1 MRLRD
6 LGGLVVIDFIDM
18 ASSKHQRDVENRL
31 QHALKSD
38 RARVQLGRISK
49 FGLMEMSRQRLRPSL
64 GESSQLVCPRCEGH
78 GRMRSIESLSLSI
91 VRVAEEHAMKDNTG
105 QVLVQAPV
113 EIANYLLNEKRR
125 ALAEIEQRHD
135 SPIVIVADDQL
146 HTPHYEVTRI
156 RENELGEE
164 SGKPSYQR
172 GTPRKLATIALT
184 KANLNVPA
192 APAVTNVRPAQP
204 APIRESRDDM
214 PVAAPAPVAPAPVQS
229 PGLVERMLRFFRGG
243 AEPAPA
249 MPARQ
254 QQARPQDGRGRG
266 ERNERGDR
274 NGQRR
279 DGRDGRGG
287 KNRDGQRRDE
297 SRRNQP
303 QAAAQPKP
311 QDRPAQDKPRSE
323 QPQKQPRQNP
333 PKQARAQDDNRQAS
347 QQQPKAPRPPRN
359 EPADSSGTPQAAV
372 VENEKLIGP
381 ALEAAAVVSVIDSG
395 MDATQQHEPA
405 TTTTAAAPGTEAG
418 SESAG
423 EGGRRRRGRRGGR
436 RRRRGGAE
444 AGTVEGGQDEGME
457 HDEALSGDVVA
468 AQRSQPEFDF
478 DDEEPM
484 AAKPVSMPEPSPEPA
499 AFVQPA
505 IEPLQPAA
513 IAAASIQEPA
523 SMQPMAATMADA
535 VPEATIVESIAIGM
549 PVEPAPQAAT
559 QQVVEIEPQAEAPMA
574 AAEQPDVGDTVF
586 AVPGAAEAAAVNEAL
601 KTGPGL
607 FDALP
612 DASPVASSPAEAA
625 ADATAQI
632 ALAQDVSSEDEE
644 EGAPNSNR
652 ANDSTQDR
660 AHDA

>member
-1 MRLRD
+1 
-6 LGGLVVIDFIDM
+6 
-18 ASSKHQRDVENRL
+18 
-31 QHALKSD
+31 
-38 RARVQLGRISK
+38 
-49 FGLMEMSRQRLRPSL
+49 
-64 GESSQLVCPRCEGH
+64 
-78 GRMRSIESLSLSI
+78 MRSIESLSLSI

-156 RENELGEE
+156 RENELSEE

-184 KANLNVPA
+184 KANLNVPV

-243 AEPAPA
+243 AETAPA

-266 ERNERGDR
+266 ERGDR

-287 KNRDGQRRDE
+287 KSRDGQRRDE
-297 SRRNQP
+297 TRRNQP

-311 QDRPAQDKPRSE
+311 PAQDRPAQDKPRNE

-333 PKQARAQDDNRQAS
+333 PKQARTQDDNRQAG

-359 EPADSSGTPQAAV
+359 EPTDSGGTPQAAV
-372 VENEKLIGP
+372 VENEKSVGP
-381 ALEAAAVVSVIDSG
+381 ALEAAAAVSVIDTG
-395 MDATQQHEPA
+395 IDATQLGEPA
-405 TTTTAAAPGTEAG
+405 TTTAAAAPGTEAG
-418 SESAG
+418 NESAG

-444 AGTVEGGQDEGME
+444 AGTTDEGGQDEGME

-478 DDEEPM
+478 DDEEPIAM
-484 AAKPVSMPEPSPEPA
+484 KPVSMPESPQEPA
-499 AFVQPA
+499 TFVQPA
-505 IEPLQPAA
+505 IEIESPQPAA
-513 IAAASIQEPA
+513 IAATSIPEPA
-523 SMQPMAATMADA
+523 STPPMAATMADA
-535 VPEATIVESIAIGM
+535 AAEATIVEPIAIGM
-549 PVEPAPQAAT
+549 PVEPAAQAAT
-559 QQVVEIEPQAEAPMA
+559 QQAVVEIEPQAEARMA
-574 AAEQPDVGDTVF
+574 APEQPEVDDAT
-586 AVPGAAEAAAVNEAL
+586 GAAPGTSETAAVNEAL
-601 KTGPGL
+601 KASPGL

-612 DASPVASSPAEAA
+612 DASPGASSPAEAA
-625 ADATAQI
+625 ADAAAQI
-632 ALAQDVSSEDEE
+632 ALAQDAPEQDDEI
-644 EGAPNSNR
+644 APNPNQADEQAR
-652 ANDSTQDR
+652 DR
-660 AHDA
+660 PHHA

>member
-1 MRLRD
+1 
-6 LGGLVVIDFIDM
+6 
-18 ASSKHQRDVENRL
+18 
-31 QHALKSD
+31 
-38 RARVQLGRISK
+38 
-49 FGLMEMSRQRLRPSL
+49 
-64 GESSQLVCPRCEGH
+64 
-78 GRMRSIESLSLSI
+78 
-91 VRVAEEHAMKDNTG
+91 
-105 QVLVQAPV
+105 
-113 EIANYLLNEKRR
+113 
-125 ALAEIEQRHD
+125 
-135 SPIVIVADDQL
+135 
-146 HTPHYEVTRI
+146 
-156 RENELGEE
+156 
-164 SGKPSYQR
+164 
-172 GTPRKLATIALT
+172 
-184 KANLNVPA
+184 
-192 APAVTNVRPAQP
+192 
-204 APIRESRDDM
+204 
-214 PVAAPAPVAPAPVQS
+214 VQS

-243 AEPAPA
+243 AETAPA

-333 PKQARAQDDNRQAS
+333 PKQARAQDDNRQAG

-359 EPADSSGTPQAAV
+359 EPAESGGTPQAAV
-372 VENEKLIGP
+372 IENEKLVGP
-381 ALEAAAVVSVIDSG
+381 ALEAAAAVSVIDAG
-395 MDATQQHEPA
+395 MDATQRDEPA
-405 TTTTAAAPGTEAG
+405 TAPAAAAPGTEAG

-444 AGTVEGGQDEGME
+444 TGTTGEGGQDEGME

-484 AAKPVSMPEPSPEPA
+484 VVKPVSMPATSPDPV
-499 AFVQPA
+499 AFVQPS
-505 IEPLQPAA
+505 IESEPARPAA
-513 IAAASIQEPA
+513 IAASSIEEPPSA
-523 SMQPMAATMADA
+523 LPMTATTADA
-535 VPEATIVESIAIGM
+535 APEATIVEPVAIGV
-549 PVEPAPQAAT
+549 PVEPEPQAT
-559 QQVVEIEPQAEAPMA
+559 MQQAVAGIEPQAEAPMA
-574 AAEQPDVGDTVF
+574 AEQPDAGDD
-586 AVPGAAEAAAVNEAL
+586 ALAEPGIAGTAAINEAL

-607 FDALP
+607 FDAFP
-612 DASPVASSPAEAA
+612 EASPVASSPAEAA

-632 ALAQDVSSEDEE
+632 ALAQDVPPEGDEAE
-644 EGAPNSNR
+644 AAPNANR
-652 ANDSTQDR
+652 AHDSTQDR
-660 AHDA
+660 PHDA

>member
-18 ASSKHQRDVENRL
+18 DSSKHQREVENRL

-135 SPIVIVADDQL
+135 APIVIVADDQL

-164 SGKPSYQR
+164 TGKPSYQR
-172 GTPRKLATIALT
+172 GTPRKLATIALS

-204 APIRESRDDM
+204 APIREPRDEM
-214 PVAAPAPVAPAPVQS
+214 PVAALAPAAPAPVQS
-229 PGLVERMLRFFRGG
+229 VGLVERMLRFFRGTE
-243 AEPAPA
+243 AAPA
-249 MPARQ
+249 TPARP

-279 DGRDGRGG
+279 DGRGG

-303 QAAAQPKP
+303 QAAAQAKS
-311 QDRPAQDKPRSE
+311 QDKPRNE
-323 QPQKQPRQNP
+323 QPQKQSRQNP
-333 PKQARAQDDNRQAS
+333 PKQPRAQDDNRQAS
-347 QQQPKAPRPPRN
+347 QQQQPKSPRPPRN
-359 EPADSSGTPQAAV
+359 EPVESSTKPPVAVIAEQDPIYTMPEVAMPVVDTGTGAPQ
-372 VENEKLIGP
+372 
-381 ALEAAAVVSVIDSG
+381 
-395 MDATQQHEPA
+395 QQES
-405 TTTTAAAPGTEAG
+405 TTVANVAAPGNEAG
-418 SESAG
+418 AEGAG

-444 AGTVEGGQDEGME
+444 TGTASEGGQDEGME
-457 HDEALSGDVVA
+457 HDDALSGDVAA

-478 DDEEPM
+478 DDEEPVV
-484 AAKPVSMPEPSPEPA
+484 AKPAPASMPVPSTPTA
-499 AFVQPA
+499 DFVQPEA
-505 IEPLQPAA
+505 ASLPPAVV
-513 IAAASIQEPA
+513 AAASIEQSA
-523 SMQPMAATMADA
+523 SMPAMTTTVDA
-535 VPEATIVESIAIGM
+535 VPAEATTVEAAAIGL
-549 PVEPAPQAAT
+549 PVEQAPQAAV
-559 QQVVEIEPQAEAPMA
+559 QQSVVEIEPQVEIPTAVVEPIAVDTAAPAMHGFLETSGTNGMPQA
-574 AAEQPDVGDTVF
+574 T
-586 AVPGAAEAAAVNEAL
+586 
-601 KTGPGL
+601 PGL
-607 FDALP
+607 FDAMPGIPPLA
-612 DASPVASSPAEAA
+612 DNSPAEAA

-632 ALAQDVSSEDEE
+632 ALARDPSEQDEE
-644 EGAPNSNR
+644 EIAPNSNR
-652 ANDSTQDR
+652 SGDSMHDR
-660 AHDA
+660 PRDA